1 MFLIISVG
9 IRNGCELPS
18 KEGLRAEVESERD
31 IMRNSSGARTPE
43 GPGVSVARS
52 QTMIG
57 GS

>member
-1 MFLIISVG
+1 MFLITSVG

-18 KEGLRAEVESERD
+18 EDGPRAEVESERG
-31 IMRNSSGARTPE
+31 IMRNSSRLRTPKD
-43 GPGVSVARS
+43 PSVSVVRS

>member
-18 KEGLRAEVESERD
+18 KPGLRMEVMSEPD
-31 IMRNSSGARTPE
+31 VMRNGSGARASE
-43 GPGVSVARS
+43 DPGVSVVLS